1 MTVVINNDTG
11 EVVWVHEGHGKAV
24 FDLFF
29 KALTQEQRR
38 TIELVSGDGAKWIDS
53 CIKEHIPHARR
64 CIDPFH
70 VVQ

>member
-1 MTVVINNDTG
+1 M
-11 EVVWVHEGHGKAV
+11 H
-24 FDLFF
+24 
-29 KALTQEQRR
+29 QEQRR